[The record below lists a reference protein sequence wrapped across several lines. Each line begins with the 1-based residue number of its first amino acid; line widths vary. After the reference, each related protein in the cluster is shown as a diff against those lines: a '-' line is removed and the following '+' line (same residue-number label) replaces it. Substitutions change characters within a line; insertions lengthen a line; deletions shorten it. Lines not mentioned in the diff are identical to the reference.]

1 MTTQKS
7 IRGSHIG
14 KPRICVRLC
23 ACPRE
28 LFNIQSTHWSSRPRY
43 VSDEKK
49 SINSQSAFPTQ
60 SSVCILYLVCILH
73 PVCSLQSAVCIL
85 YWPDWSAHKNKKLSG
100 KFQNRSKFGYYY
112 SILNY
117 LLLCGSFVKW
127 CFVSAENDN
136 TWFRGQVLKNLAQ
149 KLAILKLSACR
160 NYKPAISL
168 SATFVGFVF

>member
-49 SINSQSAFPTQ
+49 SVNSQSAFPTQ

-73 PVCSLQSAVCIL
+73 PVCSLQSAFCTDRIGLPTKIKNWAVNFKIAQTLAITIPYWTIYCYVVHLWNGVLFQQKMTIL
-85 YWPDWSAHKNKKLSG
+85 DFGARYWKIW
-100 KFQNRSKFGYYY
+100 
-112 SILNY
+112 
-117 LLLCGSFVKW
+117 
-127 CFVSAENDN
+127 
-136 TWFRGQVLKNLAQ
+136 LKN
-149 KLAILKLSACR
+149 
-160 NYKPAISL
+160 
-168 SATFVGFVF
+168 